1 MFTRGYLWEIHDKPW
16 QFLNF
21 HIFWGWSWI
30 IMDLLGIPIKTTHSL
45 GEWLESGRKWGPSFY
60 VFYMFHIKTKL
71 KTSKHTQKK
80 GPPFISNHSLGDF
93 PMVFRWFSFLRHCKE
108 LACRHGP
115 RQDGR
120 GILRSGTTRDAGN
133 INEDGPEAYPHREYI

>member
-1 MFTRGYLWEIHDKPW
+1 MTIPEFSHLLGMIMDYHGL
-16 QFLNF
+16 
-21 HIFWGWSWI
+21 SWI
-30 IMDLLGIPIKTTHSL
+30 YWESLSKPPIL
-45 GEWLESGRKWGPSFY
+45 LESGWRVVENGGP
-60 VFYMFHIKTKL
+60 VFTCFTCFIKTKL

>member
-1 MFTRGYLWEIHDKPW
+1 MTIPEFSH
-16 QFLNF
+16 
-21 HIFWGWSWI
+21 
-30 IMDLLGIPIKTTHSL
+30 LLGMILDYHGSTGNPYQNHPFSWRVV
-45 GEWLESGRKWGPSFY
+45 GEWSKMEAQFY

-80 GPPFISNHSLGDF
+80 GPHSFPTTLLGISL
-93 PMVFRWFSFLRHCKE
+93 WFSFLRHCKE